1 MSVKAKT
8 KAYVASQIRDLL
20 QNKDTGGGRAM
31 LANLRRGI
39 GKTPGEMPELWGVFL
54 GGLDD
59 ALYGQNGKPSS
70 AEWAV
75 YLSLTMFALHQQGN
89 ADSVQQDAVSLGN
102 AAARL
107 IDRSKNED
115 EERNRIMQRFG
126 PVITASDMPELSHHL
141 RGMIQ
146 LFKANNVHLDYVQ
159 LAGDLLDFQYQDSR
173 RKVQLHWGEDFYHIA
188 KSEGDNEL

>member
-39 GKTPGEMPELWGVFL
+39 GKTPGEMPELWGIFL

-59 ALYGQNGKPSS
+59 ALYGQNGNPSS

-75 YLSLTMFALHQQGN
+75 YLSLTMFALHQQGSTE
-89 ADSVQQDAVSLGN
+89 AVQQENVSLGN
-102 AAARL
+102 AAAGL

-115 EERNRIMQRFG
+115 EERSRIMQRFG
-126 PVITASDMPELSHHL
+126 QVITASDMQELSHHL

-159 LAGDLLDFQYQDSR
+159 LAGDLLDFQYQESR
-173 RKVQLHWGEDFYHIA
+173 RRVQLRWGEDFYHIA

>member
-1 MSVKAKT
+1 MTIKAKT
-8 KAYVASQIRDLL
+8 KAYVAGQIRDLL
-20 QNKDTGGGRAM
+20 KRIDTSDGRAM

-39 GKTPGEMPELWGVFL
+39 GKVPGEIPELWGAFL
-54 GGLDD
+54 NGLDD
-59 ALYGQNGKPSS
+59 ELYGQNGNPSP

-89 ADSVQQDAVSLGN
+89 AEPVQQEKMSLGN

-126 PVITASDMPELSHHL
+126 SVITASDMPELSHHL

-146 LFKANNVHLDYVQ
+146 LLKANSVHLDYVQ

-173 RKVQLHWGEDFYHIA
+173 RRVQLRWGEDFYTIA

>member
-1 MSVKAKT
+1 MSIKAMT
-8 KAYVASQIRDLL
+8 KAYTASQIRDLL
-20 QNKDTGGGRAM
+20 RNRDTNGGRAM

-39 GKTPGEMPELWGVFL
+39 GKIPGEMPELWGIFL

-59 ALYGQNGKPSS
+59 ALYGRNGNPSF

-75 YLSLTMFALHQQGN
+75 YLSLTLFALHQQGS
-89 ADSVQQDAVSLGN
+89 AEAVHQEKISLGN
-102 AAARL
+102 AAAEL

-115 EERNRIMQRFG
+115 EERSRIMRRFG
-126 PVITASDMPELSHHL
+126 PVITASDMQELSHHL

-159 LAGDLLDFQYQDSR
+159 LAGDLFDFQYPDSR
-173 RKVQLHWGEDFYHIA
+173 RKVQLRWGEDFYHIA

>member
-1 MSVKAKT
+1 MTIKEMT
-8 KAYVASQIRDLL
+8 KAYVAYQVQKLMNHRD
-20 QNKDTGGGRAM
+20 TSGGRAM

-39 GKTPGEMPELWGVFL
+39 GKTPGEMPELWGIFL
-54 GGLDD
+54 NGLDD
-59 ALYGQNGKPSS
+59 ALYGQNGNPSP

-75 YLSLTMFALHQQGN
+75 YLSLTMFALHQQGS
-89 ADSVQQDAVSLGN
+89 AEPVQQENMSLGK
-102 AAARL
+102 AAAGL

-126 PVITASDMPELSHHL
+126 SVITASDMPELSHHL

-146 LFKANNVHLDYVQ
+146 IFKANQVRLDYVQ

-173 RKVQLHWGEDFYHIA
+173 RKVQLRWGEDFYNNA
-188 KSEGDNEL
+188 KSEGDK